1 MSKEYKFEGKS
12 VQSAIESGLT
22 QLGLRRDQV
31 EVAVITEGSSG
42 FLGLGAKPAIIKIT
56 ERLWNTGETTRQE
69 TEQPRQPRDKRG
81 NQSDRNKNKAVN
93 NVQKAANN
101 NNSKPAENKTGK
113 NTDNRHNKPAENKVG
128 KQEQIKRRSA
138 QVRAVQVPLKART
151 ESTGTCVCQ
160 TSAVQANAQEL
171 TSAPVQPSELITPA
185 ETASAENTK
194 TASIIPEARETVP
207 AEPTTQEPKETQFQA
222 VPEPTVSVEEMP
234 ESDLEAVQP
243 EHLAAPAL
251 EEGVCS
257 CHDETEDEPETPPEP
272 QAEKI
277 PLPAKHEAAAKLA
290 CEVTGELLCKMGIK
304 ATGFETGWDAVQER
318 VLISFDTD
326 SSAIIIGKDGQTLAS
341 LQYTVTLIVTRKTGD
356 TVNIA
361 LDTGNYWKKQDDKII
376 GEVKRGMNVVRSRG
390 GVYRLPAMDSAHRR
404 FVHKMLENNPD
415 VETYSEGEDRWRKVV
430 LRPRKK

>member
-42 FLGLGAKPAIIKIT
+42 FLGLGAKPAVIKIT
-56 ERLWNTGETTRQE
+56 ERLWNTGETTRE
-69 TEQPRQPRDKRG
+69 PVPARQPRDKRG
-81 NQSDRNKNKAVN
+81 NQSDRNKNKAAN
-93 NVQKAANN
+93 NVQKAASS
-101 NNSKPAENKTGK
+101 NNSKPTE
-113 NTDNRHNKPAENKVG
+113 NKPAKHAENRNNRSADNKNG
-128 KQEQIKRRSA
+128 KPEQIKRRSA

-151 ESTGTCVCQ
+151 ENTGICACQ
-160 TSAVQANAQEL
+160 NPAEQEAPA
-171 TSAPVQPSELITPA
+171 APVLPEQETVTPA
-185 ETASAENTK
+185 ACASAENTQPVTIAPDMQE
-194 TASIIPEARETVP
+194 TAATETTV
-207 AEPTTQEPKETQFQA
+207 QEPVVSIEG
-222 VPEPTVSVEEMP
+222 VPETG
-234 ESDLEAVQP
+234 LEAVQP
-243 EHLAAPAL
+243 EHLTAPAL

-257 CHDETEDEPETPPEP
+257 DKEETDPAAPAEP

-277 PLPAKHEAAAKLA
+277 HLPAKHEAAAKLA
-290 CEVTGELLCKMGIK
+290 CEITGELLCKMGIK
-304 ATGFETGWDAVQER
+304 ATGFETGWDAIQER

-326 SSAIIIGKDGQTLAS
+326 SSAIVIGKDGQTLTS
-341 LQYTVTLIVTRKTGD
+341 LQYVVTLIVTRKTGD
-356 TVNIA
+356 TVNIS
-361 LDTGNYWKKQDDKII
+361 LDTGSYWKKQDDKIAS
-376 GEVKRGMNVVRSRG
+376 EVKRGINVVRSRG